1 MKIKTEL
8 LKKYISDYIN
18 FQFKDFE
25 IEADKIADTAAI
37 NILAEIQNIIKNDI
51 YSDFEKVE
59 NIVSIFENN
68 KLDFG
73 NCHDF

>member
-1 MKIKTEL
+1 MEIKTEL

-25 IEADKIADTAAI
+25 IEADKIADSAAI